1 MYMCP
6 LLPVRLVGS
15 NGSQG
20 EVEAYDKVN
29 RQWRPLCDD
38 GWNLRS
44 ASVVCRQLNLGPPVS
59 IYSHASNVHLDRYDY
74 GTARSSEY
82 GIERLIC
89 EGTESNIAE
98 CEYNTSST
106 YGCHHNEAAGVVCR
120 PSKLCMMYHIILYS

>member
-1 MYMCP
+1 MCP

-15 NGSQG
+15 NGTQG
-20 EVEAYDKVN
+20 EVEAYDKVY

-59 IYSHASNVHLDRYDY
+59 IYSHASTVSHGYYYY
-74 GTARSSEY
+74 GTARSTEY

-98 CEYNTSST
+98 CDYDTNST
-106 YGCHHNEAAGVVCR
+106 YGCHQNETAGVVCSS
-120 PSKLCMMYHIILYS
+120 SKLCMIFTHGN